1 MSRAVSIL
9 GLGPQ
14 GAQAARQ
21 LLCGQPELDL
31 TVFDRDDQ
39 RCEPFR
45 GLATLAGSA
54 AEALRESSI
63 IVLALED
70 TRDVDRALKRYSDG
84 AVTLAVE
91 DKTVVDLCPRR
102 PAWRL
107 ALAQALAQAGAVYL
121 PREAVDPPALLRLID
136 AAPSAPSS

>member
-1 MSRAVSIL
+1 MTRAVSIL

-14 GAQAARQ
+14 GAQAARR
-21 LLCGQPELDL
+21 LLQGQPELDL

-54 AEALRESSI
+54 AEALRESSV

-84 AVTLAVE
+84 AVTLAVQ

-102 PAWRL
+102 PTWRL

-121 PREAVDPPALLRLID
+121 PREAADPPALLRLID
-136 AAPSAPSS
+136 AAPSAPSG